1 MMMRD
6 TRVRYEPAGGMSSSR
21 DLTSKY
27 RRARPICVR
36 HPGTRLAADTGH
48 AQAKALSPGTGRVV
62 IGCAARSAYVTDDPL
77 VAARPSVAEGV
88 LVGQKLQNRPGR
100 FEGCGQPG
108 PFAQGWAAASRGT
121 LYSMLSDP
129 Q

>member
-1 MMMRD
+1 MVKRD
-6 TRVRYEPAGGMSSSR
+6 TRVTYSMNPLGI
-21 DLTSKY
+21 LTSKY

-62 IGCAARSAYVTDDPL
+62 IGCAAHSAYVTDDPL

-108 PFAQGWAAASRGT
+108 PFCTGLGCCEPWHFV
-121 LYSMLSDP
+121 
-129 Q
+129 